1 MKEDILDEADYDI
14 ENDPNF
20 KVRDMDISGILDPNV
35 APEIQK
41 GIALN
46 LQQVIIQK
54 VAARIKRKNSNL
66 PPSSSTD
73 KVWREMNDMS
83 ANLIENEYKGYP
95 NKHEIIKMQ
104 TKSPER
110 SKSYSVELA
119 AEKHI

>member
-1 MKEDILDEADYDI
+1 
-14 ENDPNF
+14 
-20 KVRDMDISGILDPNV
+20 MDISGILDPNV

-119 AEKHI
+119 AGKQI

>member
-20 KVRDMDISGILDPNV
+20 KVRDLDVSGILDPHV
-35 APEIQK
+35 PPEIKK

-66 PPSSSTD
+66 PPSNSTD

-83 ANLIENEYKGYP
+83 ANLIDSDFSGYP
-95 NKHEIIKMQ
+95 NKHGIVKMQ

-110 SKSYSVELA
+110 SKSYSKEFTG
-119 AEKHI
+119 KKI